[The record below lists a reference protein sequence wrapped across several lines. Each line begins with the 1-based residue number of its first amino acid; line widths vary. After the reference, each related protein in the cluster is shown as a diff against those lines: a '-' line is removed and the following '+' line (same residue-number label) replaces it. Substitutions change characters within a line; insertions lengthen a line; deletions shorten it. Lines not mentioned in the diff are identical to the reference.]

1 MFCPTCGKE
10 LQGSSPQFCMS
21 CGAEQP
27 AQPDASAGSG
37 SLAGGFVV
45 TPNGVPDPSDRL
57 PVRADTPTGSMLEL
71 GRVDVGMVTFL
82 STITL
87 GIYFM
92 VWLYKAMRMYRTLS
106 GRAGANLEQYFWGT
120 VIAVGAAIVLS
131 LLTGFLGLLAITAAI
146 VLEALLINEVIKDRD
161 AAAPLTARAML
172 PSAGLLVTLAVL
184 SNVVSLTV
192 CGLLVGIPLAIWF
205 YYQFFTG
212 HNRLI
217 EARAQESPWPGL
229 IP

>member
-1 MFCPTCGKE
+1 MRFYSRREIKGVTVFCPSCGKE
-10 LQGSSPQFCMS
+10 LQGRSPQFCMS
-21 CGAEQP
+21 CGSQQP
-27 AQPDASAGSG
+27 SQPEE
-37 SLAGGFVV
+37 
-45 TPNGVPDPSDRL
+45 VPEPPGRW
-57 PVRADTPTGSMLEL
+57 PVRVDPPTGSLLDL
-71 GRVDVGMVTFL
+71 GRVDVGMMTFL
-82 STITL
+82 STITF

-120 VIAVGAAIVLS
+120 VIAAGAAIVLS
-131 LLTGFLGLLAITAAI
+131 LLTGFIGLIAVIAAI

-161 AAAPLTARAML
+161 AATPVSVRAML
-172 PSAGLLVTLAVL
+172 PSAGLLVTLLVL

-192 CGLLVGIPLAIWF
+192 CGLIIAIPLAIWF

-217 EARAQESPWPGL
+217 EANAQNGPGPGL
-229 IP
+229 TVDLTG

>member
-1 MFCPTCGKE
+1 M
-10 LQGSSPQFCMS
+10 
-21 CGAEQP
+21 
-27 AQPDASAGSG
+27 
-37 SLAGGFVV
+37 
-45 TPNGVPDPSDRL
+45 
-57 PVRADTPTGSMLEL
+57 
-71 GRVDVGMVTFL
+71 
-82 STITL
+82 
-87 GIYFM
+87 
-92 VWLYKAMRMYRTLS
+92 
-106 GRAGANLEQYFWGT
+106 
-120 VIAVGAAIVLS
+120 IAVGAAIVLT

-217 EARAQESPWPGL
+217 EARAQVSPWPGL